1 MFKTRKY
8 NLFPLLFYDFLYPTV
23 HGFLSDPA
31 TLAGRQGLRLGED
44 SACKVG
50 ELLVLFHHLS
60 SPSCSLLKRRAE
72 GEHRGAGALFSSV
85 GVDHARGIA
94 LEDQMEYSRA
104 ACQVGVAS

>member
-1 MFKTRKY
+1 MCSAHYF
-8 NLFPLLFYDFLYPTV
+8 FEQDFLYFTV
-23 HGFLSDPA
+23 HGFLADPA

-60 SPSCSLLKRRAE
+60 NPSCSLLKRRAE
-72 GEHRGAGALFSSV
+72 GEHRGAGTLFSSV
-85 GVDHARGIA
+85 DDTRGIA

-104 ACQVGVAS
+104 ACQVGVAG